1 MRYNFDTVTAYTQVS
16 ANRLKTWLIMLL
28 FAFFITFVV
37 YVFTISLGFEGPSA
51 LGFSGIALIIAG
63 ILNFFSYYNSD
74 KIVMAISGAK
84 QIQKKDNPELFRT
97 VENLTI
103 ASGLPMPKVYMIDDT
118 APNAFATGRD
128 PQHASIAFTKG
139 VLEKLT
145 RLELEGVAAHELSHV
160 GNYDTRLMTIV
171 SILVGTVALA
181 ADFFLRI
188 SFYSHRDRDDSRGSG
203 ILMVVGLVMAIL
215 APIVATLIQLAIS
228 RKREFLADASGALL
242 TRNPDALADALIKI
256 SEDKEPLE
264 VANKATAHLY
274 ITNPFKYDSGKVRL
288 FEPERIRSE
297 PFGSEPQG
305 RRPERTRGAIGWFAN
320 LFNTH
325 PPIKER
331 VEVLR
336 TIQ

>member
-1 MRYNFDTVTAYTQVS
+1 MTAYTQIS
-16 ANRLKTWLIMLL
+16 ANRFKTWLIMLT

-37 YVFTISLGFEGPSA
+37 YIFTNALGFRGPSA

-63 ILNFFSYYNSD
+63 ILNFFTYYNSD
-74 KIVMAISGAK
+74 KSVMTISGAK
-84 QIQKKDNPELFRT
+84 QIQKKDNPTLFRT
-97 VENLTI
+97 VENLCI
-103 ASGLPMPKVYMIDDT
+103 ASGLPMPKIYTIDDT

-139 VLEKLT
+139 ILVKLSK
-145 RLELEGVAAHELSHV
+145 LELEGVAAHELSHV

-188 SFYSHRDRDDSRGSG
+188 SFYSRGDRDNDRGG
-203 ILMVVGLVMAIL
+203 NAIFLALGLAMAIL

-242 TRNPDALADALIKI
+242 TRNPDSLADALLKI
-256 SEDKEPLE
+256 SKDKEPLE
-264 VANKATAHLY
+264 AANKATAHLS
-274 ITNPFKYDSGKVRL
+274 IANPLKNQKN
-288 FEPERIRSE
+288 
-297 PFGSEPQG
+297 
-305 RRPERTRGAIGWFAN
+305 AIGLFAA

-325 PPIKER
+325 PPIEER
-331 VEVLR
+331 VKALR
-336 TIQ
+336 AMQ

>member
-1 MRYNFDTVTAYTQVS
+1 MTAYTQIS
-16 ANRLKTWLIMLL
+16 ANRFKTWLIMLT

-37 YVFTISLGFEGPSA
+37 YIFTNALGFRGPSA

-63 ILNFFSYYNSD
+63 ILNFFTYYNSD

-84 QIQKKDNPELFRT
+84 QIQKKDNPTLFRT
-97 VENLTI
+97 VENLCI
-103 ASGLPMPKVYMIDDT
+103 ASGLPMPKIYTIDDT

-139 VLEKLT
+139 ILVKLSK
-145 RLELEGVAAHELSHV
+145 LELEGVTAHELSHV

-188 SFYSHRDRDDSRGSG
+188 SFYSRRDRDRGG
-203 ILMVVGLVMAIL
+203 GFLMIIGLIMAIL
-215 APIVATLIQLAIS
+215 APIIAMLIQLAIS

-242 TRNPDALADALIKI
+242 TRNPDSLADALLKI
-256 SEDKEPLE
+256 SKDKEPLE

-274 ITNPFKYDSGKVRL
+274 IVNPFKESHKLV
-288 FEPERIRSE
+288 
-297 PFGSEPQG
+297 
-305 RRPERTRGAIGWFAN
+305 GAFAG

-325 PPIKER
+325 PPIEQR
-331 VEVLR
+331 VEALR
-336 TIQ
+336 AMQ